1 LSLEQH
7 SEAVAEAE
15 KALAV
20 SPNDANVLALGA
32 YVLSPTGRANEAYV
46 LMQRAFR
53 LDPFPPPWYYGAL
66 GDSLL
71 FSNQV
76 ERAIPAHKQCTELT
90 PDFIWCRLGLSADY
104 ALLEMKEEA
113 RMQAKEALRINPK
126 ITAADNTYVRSI
138 EPAQREHIITALRR
152 ADLK

>member
-1 LSLEQH
+1 MIANVLLSLEQH

-90 PDFIWCRLGLSADY
+90 PDFIWCRLGLSGVAPIRWTVERLRD
-104 ALLEMKEEA
+104 
-113 RMQAKEALRINPK
+113 QA
-126 ITAADNTYVRSI
+126 
-138 EPAQREHIITALRR
+138 
-152 ADLK
+152 